1 MTLTPKV
8 IVSPVSNVKIN
19 RGVEARE
26 NEIAN
31 IRFETEQ
38 LSSSRPAT
46 ECSESRTDGVL
57 AAGDAP
63 TRPLSPPSIS
73 DQSGGENNAV
83 PAAVLL
89 ACPAFAALHQHSWDK
104 ARSLLDASTR
114 AAEPLPHGFTCAAN
128 FNSAPQHKTSIKKNT
143 KKSFWKN
150 LCDEGKQNFDTFDNG
165 PDRIEVYHFER
176 SNEYLCA
183 RDAARVTRVER
194 AARRLA
200 RPAGAL
206 LAELLAV
213 PRVLLAV
220 PVHILLQIGRCML
233 LGIRGA
239 LTGVLQ
245 TVSDQLLKPSLAL
258 AFNALVQPPLVF
270 AAQTAGALRDVVRA
284 AALALSDALEPVA
297 RLLSSLRVVHIE
309 RRCACTQQV

>member
-73 DQSGGENNAV
+73 DQSGSYVKVVVQKQRRTGARLPTASSPTVVMPCTNMAGGENNAV

-89 ACPAFAALHQHSWDK
+89 ACPAFAALHQHS
-104 ARSLLDASTR
+104 
-114 AAEPLPHGFTCAAN
+114 
-128 FNSAPQHKTSIKKNT
+128 
-143 KKSFWKN
+143 
-150 LCDEGKQNFDTFDNG
+150 
-165 PDRIEVYHFER
+165 
-176 SNEYLCA
+176 
-183 RDAARVTRVER
+183 
-194 AARRLA
+194 
-200 RPAGAL
+200 
-206 LAELLAV
+206 
-213 PRVLLAV
+213 
-220 PVHILLQIGRCML
+220 
-233 LGIRGA
+233 
-239 LTGVLQ
+239 
-245 TVSDQLLKPSLAL
+245 
-258 AFNALVQPPLVF
+258 
-270 AAQTAGALRDVVRA
+270 
-284 AALALSDALEPVA
+284 
-297 RLLSSLRVVHIE
+297 
-309 RRCACTQQV
+309 